1 MVIDPHGDKV
11 YFCDSIG
18 RSAGKEL
25 KGVIICKYL
34 FLFIFIVICLNYII

>member
-1 MVIDPHGDKV
+1 MVIGPHGDKV

-25 KGVIICKYL
+25 KGVI
-34 FLFIFIVICLNYII
+34 NT

>member
-18 RSAGKEL
+18 RSARKEL
-25 KGVIICKYL
+25 KGVI
-34 FLFIFIVICLNYII
+34 NT